1 MRKIVALGATSLIA
15 QETLKNFA
23 KDKDSFF
30 LIGRNEEKLNE
41 VAKNLEVLGAS
52 EVNVKVVKDVCDF
65 KAHQEIINEADK
77 MLSNFDNFF
86 VFYGVLGNQKEMEED
101 FSKAKELL
109 DVNFISVA
117 SFVSI
122 VANKFEKEK
131 RGNIAVISSVAGD
144 RGRQSNYFYGA
155 SKGGLSV
162 FLEGLRN
169 RLSFSNVNVLTVKPG
184 FVATPMTAHREKGLL
199 FASAD
204 YVGKTIYK
212 AVKKNKNVLYTP
224 CFWWGIMFIVKHIP
238 ECILKKMKM

>member
-86 VFYGVLGNQKEMEED
+86 VKC
-101 FSKAKELL
+101 STA
-109 DVNFISVA
+109 
-117 SFVSI
+117 
-122 VANKFEKEK
+122 
-131 RGNIAVISSVAGD
+131 
-144 RGRQSNYFYGA
+144 
-155 SKGGLSV
+155 
-162 FLEGLRN
+162 N
-169 RLSFSNVNVLTVKPG
+169 RLLTQCPRLAYG
-184 FVATPMTAHREKGLL
+184 QNGDF
-199 FASAD
+199 
-204 YVGKTIYK
+204 
-212 AVKKNKNVLYTP
+212 
-224 CFWWGIMFIVKHIP
+224 
-238 ECILKKMKM
+238 

>member
-23 KDKDSFF
+23 KDKDSF
-30 LIGRNEEKLNE
+30 LLVGRNEDKLKE
-41 VAKNLEVLGAS
+41 VAKNLEVLGAN
-52 EVNVKVVKDVCDF
+52 EVQVKVVKDFCDYS
-65 KAHQEIINEADK
+65 AHETIINEADK

-86 VFYGVLGNQKEMEED
+86 VFYGELNNQKEMEQD
-101 FSKAKELL
+101 FKKAKELL

-199 FASAD
+199 FASAN

-238 ECILKKMKM
+238 ECIFKKMKM